1 MKFHLLSKFKRI
13 TFANSVVLVAGLLVL
28 GACSG
33 FGLQNARGVQPSGN
47 AFETALHGEYMVQAE
62 GEYAEYDY
70 ARSDL
75 FAERAVASA
84 GGDAPDPVTLDNWDI
99 PEANVEELSNA
110 RERLVSALDASGR
123 SKAPGSAAH
132 AQVMYDCWVEEQ
144 HENIQPEDI
153 AACRSGFYG
162 AIVAVEGALRPAP
175 EPMVEEP
182 EPEPEPMPAAEVEMP
197 STHYVIYFDF
207 DSAELSNDA
216 SGTIGDAVAA
226 TRQMK
231 YKNVT
236 VSAHT
241 DRAGDMTYN
250 MDLAQA
256 RALATVEKIRRFGG
270 VNLNINIKNLGE
282 NQPAAKTV
290 DGVKEGR
297 NRRVEIRLE

>member
-1 MKFHLLSKFKRI
+1 MKFKLPSRIKRI
-13 TFANSVVLVAGLLVL
+13 TLANSVVLVAGLLVL

-47 AFETALHGEYMVQAE
+47 AFETALHSEYMVQAE

-70 ARSDL
+70 SRSDL

-110 RERLVSALDASGR
+110 RERLLSALDASGR
-123 SKAPGSAAH
+123 TKAPGSAAH
-132 AQVMYDCWVEEQ
+132 AQVMFDCWVEEQ

-162 AIVAVEGALRPAP
+162 AIVAVEGALRVAP

-182 EPEPEPMPAAEVEMP
+182 EPEPMPATEVEMP
-197 STHYVIYFDF
+197 SAHYVIYFDF
-207 DSAELSNDA
+207 DSAELSKDA

-231 YKNVT
+231 YTNVT

-241 DRAGDMTYN
+241 DRAGDMGYN
-250 MDLAQA
+250 QDLAQE
-256 RALATVEKIRRFGG
+256 RALATVDKIRRFGG
-270 VNLNINIKNLGE
+270 VNLNINIKNFGE

-297 NRRVEIRLE
+297 NRRVEIFLE